1 MFSGLL
7 IFEGFVSKP
16 FRRVVFREGGRNTA
30 PPPRPSGCTAV
41 SVFLVGPS
49 SRSCVAYSWLNVA
62 KWVSSMMPRT
72 REQLKRIKYLLQ
84 KQNGNVVIDHFTFLQ
99 ALQYIAENGCKWRAL
114 PKEKYYI

>member
-41 SVFLVGPS
+41 SVFLEIGVDG
-49 SRSCVAYSWLNVA
+49 
-62 KWVSSMMPRT
+62 VSVYPNNPGRG
-72 REQLKRIKYLLQ
+72 RQVFGKALKNFIPF
-84 KQNGNVVIDHFTFLQ
+84 VW
-99 ALQYIAENGCKWRAL
+99 A
-114 PKEKYYI
+114 